1 MSDEYHI
8 TAVPSVILF
17 KDSQMIK
24 KLLGYQ
30 RERALRD
37 LLDALS
43 AGGEA
48 PINVSEEHDEEA

>member
-1 MSDEYHI
+1 
-8 TAVPSVILF
+8 
-17 KDSQMIK
+17 MIK

-30 RERALRD
+30 KEGALRD

-48 PINVSEEHDEEA
+48 PINFLEERDEGTRG